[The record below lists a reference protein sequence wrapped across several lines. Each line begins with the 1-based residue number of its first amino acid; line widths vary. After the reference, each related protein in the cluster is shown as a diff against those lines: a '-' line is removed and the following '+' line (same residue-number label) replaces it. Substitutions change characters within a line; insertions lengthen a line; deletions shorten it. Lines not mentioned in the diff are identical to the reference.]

1 MALQVQD
8 AVDRHRDRLNLSFF
22 WVCRIGSQLKIVV
35 PCQKC
40 AGKRQVWRLDWNE
53 AIGGM
58 ESSLFPAFEC
68 LDAGLERPEQAKW
81 N

>member
-1 MALQVQD
+1 MSIDPFL
-8 AVDRHRDRLNLSFF
+8 
-22 WVCRIGSQLKIVV
+22 
-35 PCQKC
+35 KC